1 MRALPPVLVVCLLT
15 FVHFVGAQ
23 MRGPVMPLYAAAHGA
38 TATAIGFIVAAHMA
52 AAAAGSIPLGRAA
65 DRWGR
70 RPLVLGGIGFGIV
83 TSLLLPL
90 VNQPLALTLVYGL
103 AGFGVAAY
111 TPSALALVGDTTTPG
126 QAGRAYAWH
135 STAHYGAIA
144 IGPFVGA
151 LAAEAWGYRGAFVGS
166 AAVIA
171 LALGVALSVALP
183 RRPIARDT
191 GEGLGERGEGLGEGG
206 EGLGERLLGFSHEV
220 VWAGWI
226 AGLSG
231 MVLQGVTFT
240 FLPLLALERS
250 LTPAAIGVIF
260 LALGLANTLA
270 RVPAGWLIDRT
281 ARSSSCAVN
290 GLLLASAITAL
301 VPHTGSFTGLVVLAA
316 AFGGLSGVAFVG
328 VTAALAAAATPTTR
342 GLVMGGYSTALYL
355 GLAVGA
361 FTLGPVITHAGYGMG
376 FAVGGAAGAIGVLI
390 AAVLWATGY
399 RRDGRAGEDASIGR
413 NARALADSSRPSP

>member
-1 MRALPPVLVVCLLT
+1 MNTLPPVLVVCLLT

-70 RPLVLGGIGFGIV
+70 RPLILGGIALGIV
-83 TSLLLPL
+83 TSLLLLLLLPL
-90 VNQPLALTLVYGL
+90 VDQPLALTLVYGL

-111 TPSALALVGDTTTPG
+111 TPSALAL
-126 QAGRAYAWH
+126 
-135 STAHYGAIA
+135 
-144 IGPFVGA
+144 
-151 LAAEAWGYRGAFVGS
+151 
-166 AAVIA
+166 
-171 LALGVALSVALP
+171 GVAVSVALP
-183 RRPIARDT
+183 RRPS
-191 GEGLGERGEGLGEGG
+191 GEGLGAEGEGLGDEG
-206 EGLGERLLGFSHEV
+206 EGLGERLPGFSHEM

-231 MVLQGVTFT
+231 TVLQGVTFT

-250 LTPAAIGVIF
+250 LTPASIGVIF

-270 RVPAGWLIDRT
+270 RAPAGGVIDRT
-281 ARSSSCAVN
+281 ARASSCGVV
-290 GLLLASAITAL
+290 GLVLASAITAL
-301 VPHTGSFTGLVVLAA
+301 VPHTGSFAGLVVLAVV
-316 AFGGLSGVAFVG
+316 FGGLSGVAFVG

-361 FTLGPVITHAGYGMG
+361 FALGPVITHAGYAMG
-376 FAVGGAAGAIGVLI
+376 FAVGGAAGAGGVLV
-390 AAVLWATGY
+390 AAVLWVTGY
-399 RRDGRAGEDASIGR
+399 PRDGRAGERSSIGR
-413 NARALADSSRPSP
+413 NARALADSARPSP